1 MNSASRPVG
10 ALEERIQEFNLIEQ
24 RIEQQIEFE
33 QGRAEPD
40 AEMVRRLKQERLNLK
55 DTLERAKRWADQK
68 AQSDLSAA

>member
-10 ALEERIQEFNLIEQ
+10 ALEERIQEFSLIEQ

-33 QGRAEPD
+33 QGRAKPD
-40 AEMVRRLKQERLNLK
+40 AELVRRLKQESLNLK

-68 AQSDLSAA
+68 ARSDLSAA